1 MQANVHLRGHSQEI
15 STLPRLPSPPLGS
28 PVSSLPSGIS
38 EEPMQL
44 GHSRLSPARQELI
57 LEAQIVL
64 KNNSFPVR
72 ALIDLGAGQSLLYL
86 DVAKQFGIR

>member
-1 MQANVHLRGHSQEI
+1 M
-15 STLPRLPSPPLGS
+15 S

-38 EEPMQL
+38 DEPMQL

-64 KNNSFPVR
+64 KNNYFPVQAR
-72 ALIDLGAGQSLLYL
+72 IDLGAKQSLLDL
-86 DVAKQFGIR
+86 DVAKQIGIR